1 MSSTGSKPK
10 STRTLT
16 TCMTYRDS
24 HLALMERSS
33 AILLTDARA
42 LSSSVD
48 RSYSSGGYR
57 PCSSSITSITSR
69 TSRSIS
75 CRPWRA
81 THSSSVRLRALSR
94 PD

>member
-10 STRTLT
+10 STKTPT

-24 HLALMERSS
+24 RLASMARSS
-33 AILLTDARA
+33 AILLTDAWG

-48 RSYSSGGYR
+48 RSYSLGGYR
-57 PCSSSITSITSR
+57 PCSSSIASFTSR

-75 CRPWRA
+75 CRPRRA

-94 PD
+94 LD